1 MYALN
6 LLERK
11 VGEKRREVGKEGEPI
26 QGCII
31 KLAATGMFR
40 KLYNQNLKVIHRRTE
55 GRAFIH
61 MHPSPIGLRFSPRS
75 FNSALWVCTRMDTRW
90 NPGHQPEARHGQL
103 GPHDHMRS
111 GKRVLSWKET
121 GKWCR
126 SGVWSNALSTLS
138 ATTRLFKTQDQKTV
152 NIV

>member
-6 LLERK
+6 LLEGK

-40 KLYNQNLKVIHRRTE
+40 KLYNQNLKVIHTRTE
-55 GRAFIH
+55 GKPLSTCTHLPLDSDSVR
-61 MHPSPIGLRFSPRS
+61 G
-75 FNSALWVCTRMDTRW
+75 ALILNFGFAHAWIPDVSLVISQRQGMVSW
-90 NPGHQPEARHGQL
+90 G
-103 GPHDHMRS
+103 HMRS
-111 GKRVLSWKET
+111 GELVLSRKET

-126 SGVWSNALSTLS
+126 SGV
-138 ATTRLFKTQDQKTV
+138 
-152 NIV
+152 